1 MQAEQEGGEEEVF
14 KNNKG
19 LVHTQFVPLMV
30 KVVETHVVQ
39 AEAVQ
44 TEQ

>member
-14 KNNKG
+14 KNKG

>member
-1 MQAEQEGGEEEVF
+1 VQAEQEGGEEEVF
-14 KNNKG
+14 KNKG
-19 LVHTQFVPLMV
+19 LVHTQFVPLMF